1 MNFKQY
7 LAEFY
12 SIEPGQAFE
21 KHETPTD
28 GSISISNPRVRA
40 EINYRLDGELDD
52 IFLSPESGIQR
63 VRKVLHRFS
72 LDMPALYDADAEGD
86 EIVIRLD
93 QFGHVID
100 FTHLIPNKVE
110 EIFYLY
116 LIYYLT
122 DDGRYEFYAELTDE
136 EGLNEIMSDEEED
149 EDEEEEE

>member
-7 LAEFY
+7 LAEFHN
-12 SIEPGQAFE
+12 IEAGQAFE

-28 GSISISNPRVRA
+28 GSISISNSRIRA

-93 QFGHVID
+93 QFGRVID
-100 FTHLIPNKVE
+100 FTNLIPNKVE

-149 EDEEEEE
+149 EEE

>member
-93 QFGHVID
+93 QFGRVID
-100 FTHLIPNKVE
+100 FTNLISNKVE

-149 EDEEEEE
+149 EEE

>member
-7 LAEFY
+7 LAEFHN
-12 SIEPGQAFE
+12 IEAGQAFE

-28 GSISISNPRVRA
+28 VSISISNPRVRA

-93 QFGHVID
+93 QFGRVID
-100 FTHLIPNKVE
+100 FTNLIPNKVE
-110 EIFYLY
+110 EIFYL
-116 LIYYLT
+116 
-122 DDGRYEFYAELTDE
+122 
-136 EGLNEIMSDEEED
+136 
-149 EDEEEEE
+149 

>member
-7 LAEFY
+7 LAEFHN
-12 SIEPGQAFE
+12 IEAGQAFE

-63 VRKVLHRFS
+63 IRKVLHRFS

-93 QFGHVID
+93 QFGRVID
-100 FTHLIPNKVE
+100 FTYLIPNKVE

-122 DDGRYEFYAELTDE
+122 DDGRYDFYAELTDD

-149 EDEEEEE
+149 EEE

>member
-93 QFGHVID
+93 QFGRVID
-100 FTHLIPNKVE
+100 FTYLIPNKVE

-149 EDEEEEE
+149 EEE

>member
-7 LAEFY
+7 LAEFHN
-12 SIEPGQAFE
+12 IESGQAFE

-93 QFGHVID
+93 QFGRVID
-100 FTHLIPNKVE
+100 FTNLIPNKVE

-122 DDGRYEFYAELTDE
+122 DDGRYDFYAELTDD

-149 EDEEEEE
+149 EEE

>member
-7 LAEFY
+7 LAEFHN
-12 SIEPGQAFE
+12 IETGQAFE

-63 VRKVLHRFS
+63 IRKVLHRFS

-100 FTHLIPNKVE
+100 FTNLIPNKAE

-149 EDEEEEE
+149 EEE

>member
-7 LAEFY
+7 LAEFHN
-12 SIEPGQAFE
+12 IEAGQAFE

-40 EINYRLDGELDD
+40 EVNYRLDGELDD

-93 QFGHVID
+93 QFGRVID
-100 FTHLIPNKVE
+100 FTNLIPNKVE

-122 DDGRYEFYAELTDE
+122 DDGRYDFYAELTDE

-149 EDEEEEE
+149 EEE

>member
-7 LAEFY
+7 LAEFHN
-12 SIEPGQAFE
+12 IESGQAFE

-40 EINYRLDGELDD
+40 EVNYRLDGELDD

-93 QFGHVID
+93 QFGRVID
-100 FTHLIPNKVE
+100 FTNLIPNKVE

-149 EDEEEEE
+149 EEE

>member
-7 LAEFY
+7 LAEFHN
-12 SIEPGQAFE
+12 IEAGQAFE

-28 GSISISNPRVRA
+28 GSISISNSRVRA

-93 QFGHVID
+93 QFGRVID
-100 FTHLIPNKVE
+100 FTNLISNKVE

-149 EDEEEEE
+149 EEE

>member
-100 FTHLIPNKVE
+100 FTHLISNKVE

-149 EDEEEEE
+149 EEE

>member
-7 LAEFY
+7 LAEFHN
-12 SIEPGQAFE
+12 IEAGQAFE

-28 GSISISNPRVRA
+28 GSISISNPQVRA

-149 EDEEEEE
+149 DEEEEE

>member
-7 LAEFY
+7 LAEFHN
-12 SIEPGQAFE
+12 IESGQAFE

-93 QFGHVID
+93 QFGRVID
-100 FTHLIPNKVE
+100 FTNLISNKVE

-149 EDEEEEE
+149 EEE

>member
-93 QFGHVID
+93 QFGRVID
-100 FTHLIPNKVE
+100 FTNLIPNKVE

-122 DDGRYEFYAELTDE
+122 DDGRYEFYVELTDE

-149 EDEEEEE
+149 EEE

>member
-7 LAEFY
+7 LAELHN
-12 SIEPGQAFE
+12 IEAGQAFE

-28 GSISISNPRVRA
+28 GSISISNPKIRA

-63 VRKVLHRFS
+63 IRKVLHRFS

-86 EIVIRLD
+86 EIVIELD
-93 QFGHVID
+93 QFGHVLD
-100 FTHLIPNKVE
+100 FTHLIPNKIE
-110 EIFYLY
+110 PTFYLY

-122 DDGRYEFYAELTDE
+122 DDGRYDFYAELTDE
-136 EGLNEIMSDEEED
+136 DGINEIMSDEEED
-149 EDEEEEE
+149 EEE

>member
-7 LAEFY
+7 LAEFHN
-12 SIEPGQAFE
+12 IEAGQAFE

-40 EINYRLDGELDD
+40 EVNYRLDGELDD

-93 QFGHVID
+93 QFGRVID
-100 FTHLIPNKVE
+100 FTYLIPNKVE

-149 EDEEEEE
+149 EEE

>member
-7 LAEFY
+7 LAEFHN
-12 SIEPGQAFE
+12 IEAGQAFE

-28 GSISISNPRVRA
+28 GSISISNPKVRA

-63 VRKVLHRFS
+63 IRKVLHRFS
-72 LDMPALYDADAEGD
+72 LDMPALYDTDAEGD

-93 QFGHVID
+93 QFGRVID
-100 FTHLIPNKVE
+100 FTNLIPNKLE

-122 DDGRYEFYAELTDE
+122 DDGRYEFYAEITDE

-149 EDEEEEE
+149 EEE